1 MGLLQWLIDIFF
13 VLTLSG
19 ICPSAYGS
27 LRTASLQISS
37 ASALKWSGTYYMAYG
52 PASTAFS
59 HISCVLR
66 YSGINLK
73 GCKHFSI
80 VLEHISWVLKRGGT
94 SFNSHGAFQRLCCT
108 FFGLLSHQ
116 GQVLKSLAL
125 CTITSSIE
133 HILTPG
139 SDFMLHF
146 HNPRPQVH
154 RENLRCWLHAQQ
166 LKKAQENCQ
175 KYTLK
180 DNLS

>member
-37 ASALKWSGTYYMAYG
+37 ASALKWSGTYYMASGTSSTAFSNIFRVLRWSGKSPSQYG

-125 CTITSSIE
+125 CTLTSSIE
-133 HILTPG
+133 HILT
-139 SDFMLHF
+139 
-146 HNPRPQVH
+146 
-154 RENLRCWLHAQQ
+154 
-166 LKKAQENCQ
+166 
-175 KYTLK
+175 
-180 DNLS
+180 